1 LTRYKSYLI
10 ESSFFR
16 GFCREIRALE
26 KSEMWTENQKQKLE
40 LLRNR
45 FLEYL
50 QALNYSAATLVNYGR
65 DVRVFLDWLAENT
78 ALNSISDVTAAHLS
92 QYQIALYQIEIE
104 DEKTGEKKRLT
115 TGTQSNKLAAMKR
128 FFLWLWQEGLIVH
141 NPSSSI
147 QMPKQ
152 PKMLPKNILT
162 PAEAKR
168 LIESV
173 PTRKPRDI
181 RDRAILEVMYATGI
195 RRAELVDLS
204 IYDVDLSAG
213 TLRIEHG
220 KGDETRIVPVTAP
233 ALSALKLYLEES
245 RSCFATEPGQISLF
259 VSSRS
264 GGRLDPDDIVRIVRK
279 ACKNA
284 GIKKRITPHTLR
296 HSCATHLLK
305 GKADI
310 RQIQKLLG
318 HRRLSSTEIYTHVEL
333 GDLAEVISRCHPR
346 EK

>member
-1 LTRYKSYLI
+1 
-10 ESSFFR
+10 
-16 GFCREIRALE
+16 
-26 KSEMWTENQKQKLE
+26 
-40 LLRNR
+40 
-45 FLEYL
+45 
-50 QALNYSAATLVNYGR
+50 
-65 DVRVFLDWLAENT
+65 
-78 ALNSISDVTAAHLS
+78 
-92 QYQIALYQIEIE
+92 
-104 DEKTGEKKRLT
+104 
-115 TGTQSNKLAAMKR
+115 MKR

-141 NPSSSI
+141 NPSASI

-152 PKMLPKNILT
+152 PKMLPRNILT

-173 PTRKPRDI
+173 PTKKPRDI
-181 RDRAILEVMYATGI
+181 RDRAILETLYATGI
-195 RRAELVDLS
+195 RLSELLNLT
-204 IYDVDLSAG
+204 IYDVEMQTG

-220 KGDETRIVPVTAP
+220 KGDETRLVPLTTSAQ
-233 ALSALKLYLEES
+233 AALKLYLEEA
-245 RSCFATEPGQISLF
+245 RLVFATEAGQIRLF

-264 GGRLDPDDIVRIVRK
+264 GGQLFADDIRRI
-279 ACKNA
+279 
-284 GIKKRITPHTLR
+284 IKKAYKAAKIKKHISAHTIR

-346 EK
+346 EKK

>member
-1 LTRYKSYLI
+1 
-10 ESSFFR
+10 
-16 GFCREIRALE
+16 
-26 KSEMWTENQKQKLE
+26 MWTENQKQKLE
-40 LLRNR
+40 LQRGR
-45 FLEYL
+45 FIEYL
-50 QALNYSAATLVNYGR
+50 QALNYSPKTLVNYGR
-65 DVRVFLDWLAENT
+65 DVKVFLDWLIENT
-78 ALNSISDVTAAHLS
+78 ALNSIADATAAHLS

-128 FFLWLWQEGLIVH
+128 FFHWLWQEGLIVH
-141 NPSSSI
+141 NPSASI

-152 PKMLPKNILT
+152 PKLLPKNILT
-162 PAEAKR
+162 PQEAKR
-168 LIESV
+168 LIESI
-173 PTRKPRDI
+173 PTKKPRDI

-195 RRAELVDLS
+195 RRAELVNLS
-204 IYDVDLSAG
+204 IYDVEMQTG
-213 TLRIEHG
+213 TMRIEHG
-220 KGDETRIVPVTAP
+220 KGDETRLVPLTAS
-233 ALSALKLYLEES
+233 AQSALKLYLEES
-245 RSCFATEPGQISLF
+245 RSCFAIEPGQINLF

-264 GGRLDPDDIVRIVRK
+264 GGKLDAADIVRIVQK
-279 ACKNA
+279 AARAAK
-284 GIKKRITPHTLR
+284 IKKHITPHTLR

-346 EK
+346 EKK

>member
-1 LTRYKSYLI
+1 
-10 ESSFFR
+10 
-16 GFCREIRALE
+16 
-26 KSEMWTENQKQKLE
+26 MWTENQKQKLE
-40 LLRNR
+40 LMRNR

-50 QALNYSAATLVNYGR
+50 QVLNYRTATLVNYGR
-65 DVRVFLDWLAENT
+65 DVKIFLEWLTENT
-78 ALNSISDVTAAHLS
+78 ALNSIADTTAAHLS

-104 DEKTGEKKRLT
+104 DEKTGDKKRLAI
-115 TGTQSNKLAAMKR
+115 GTQSNKLAAMKR
-128 FFLWLWQEGLIVH
+128 FFLWLWQEGVLVH
-141 NPSSSI
+141 NPSASI

-168 LIESV
+168 LIENI
-173 PTRKPRDI
+173 PTKKPRDI

-195 RRAELVDLS
+195 RRAELVNLS
-204 IYDVDLSAG
+204 IYDVEINTG

-220 KGDETRIVPVTAP
+220 KGDETRLVPLTENAK
-233 ALSALKLYLEES
+233 SAIKLYLEEA
-245 RSCFATEPGQISLF
+245 RNCFAIEPGQINLF

-264 GGRLDPDDIVRIVRK
+264 GGKLDAADIVRIVQK

-284 GIKKRITPHTLR
+284 GIKKHITPHTLR
-296 HSCATHLLK
+296 HTCATHLLK

-333 GDLAEVISRCHPR
+333 SDLAEVISRCHPR
-346 EK
+346 EKNR

>member
-1 LTRYKSYLI
+1 M
-10 ESSFFR
+10 
-16 GFCREIRALE
+16 E
-26 KSEMWTENQKQKLE
+26 KSEMWTENQKQRLE

-50 QALNYSAATLVNYGR
+50 AALNYSAATLVNYGH
-65 DVRVFLDWLAENT
+65 DVRVFLDWLTKNT
-78 ALNSISDVTAAHLS
+78 AVNSISDVTAAHLS
-92 QYQIALYQIEIE
+92 KYQIALYQIEIE

-115 TGTQSNKLAAMKR
+115 PGTQSNKLAAMKR

-152 PKMLPKNILT
+152 PKLLPKNILT
-162 PAEAKR
+162 SAEAKR

-195 RRAELVDLS
+195 RRAELIDLS
-204 IYDVDLSAG
+204 IHDVDLSAG

-220 KGDETRIVPVTAP
+220 KGDETRIVPIMATART
-233 ALSALKLYLEES
+233 ALKLYMEEA
-245 RSCFATEPGQISLF
+245 RRCFATKPGQISLF

-264 GGRLDPDDIVRIVRK
+264 GGKLDPDDIVRIVRK

-284 GIKKRITPHTLR
+284 GIKKHITPHTLR
-296 HSCATHLLK
+296 HTCATHLLK

-346 EK
+346 EKNS